1 MHVGNITIIIMSNL
15 TAEERHITCAD
26 DLNNMHITCTE
37 VEIDKCSNCGK
48 EEGSDGLKACTA
60 CKMVKY
66 CNRDCQIAHRPKH
79 KKACR
84 KRAAELH
91 DIELFK
97 QPPKKEDCPICF
109 LPLPFVVTGKR
120 YMSCCGKTVCS
131 GCIHAVTIMIKG
143 YPLCPFCRTP
153 VPKSDEEGI
162 EMLQKREEVGDAH
175 AMFNFGCYYDGGL
188 LGLARDYDKA
198 LELWHQAGELGSA
211 EAYCNIGSIYYNGDG
226 VERDNK
232 KANHYYEL
240 AAMGGHVDARNN
252 LGVFEARTGNWDR
265 AIKHYMIAAGDGY
278 NDSVKNIQVL
288 YTKGHATKEDYAK
301 ALRAYQ
307 TYLDDIRSEQRDTAA
322 AANERYKYY

>member
-1 MHVGNITIIIMSNL
+1 
-15 TAEERHITCAD
+15 
-26 DLNNMHITCTE
+26 
-37 VEIDKCSNCGK
+37 
-48 EEGSDGLKACTA
+48 
-60 CKMVKY
+60 
-66 CNRDCQIAHRPKH
+66 
-79 KKACR
+79 
-84 KRAAELH
+84 
-91 DIELFK
+91 
-97 QPPKKEDCPICF
+97 
-109 LPLPFVVTGKR
+109 
-120 YMSCCGKTVCS
+120 MSCCGKTVCS
-131 GCIHAVTIMIKG
+131 GCIHAVEIMIKG

-188 LGLARDYDKA
+188 LGLARDRAKA
-198 LELWHQAGELGSA
+198 SELYHRAGELGSA

-232 KANHYYEL
+232 KSNHYYEL
-240 AAMGGHVDARNN
+240 AAMRGAVYARHK

-288 YTKGHATKEDYAK
+288 YTKGHATKGDYAK

-307 TYLDDIRSEQRDTAA
+307 TYLDDIRSEQRDTAVA
-322 AANERYKYY
+322 AYDRYKYY